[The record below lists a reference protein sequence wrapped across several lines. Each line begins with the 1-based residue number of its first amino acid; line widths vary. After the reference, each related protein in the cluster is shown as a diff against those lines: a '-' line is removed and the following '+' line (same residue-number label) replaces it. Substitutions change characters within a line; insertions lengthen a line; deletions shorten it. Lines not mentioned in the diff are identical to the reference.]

1 MDEEP
6 VAFGKLIEVGEQR
19 SRGQPAVGRKYAMR
33 AFAAS
38 GKT

>member
-1 MDEEP
+1 MDEEL

-19 SRGQPAVGRKYAMR
+19 SRGQTAVSGKHAMG